1 MSLLIV
7 LKKDQAK
14 GQFNGGAI
22 LEDKPIGF
30 PQDGGDVKPYSNILY
45 WAHAWTSEG
54 STIGEHPHRGFE
66 IMSFI
71 LKGTIEHYDSKN
83 KDLPTGQAGWRKL
96 NTGDVQIIRAG
107 DGITHA
113 EKMNAGSSMFQIWFD
128 PDLNKTLSKPA
139 SYDDYASD
147 MFPVS
152 SENGITTKIYKGENA
167 PIKMDTEGIVIKEMS
182 FPAKEH
188 TLNLYQETVYS
199 VFLLDGTI
207 EIDVPGKME
216 EGDFVIIREQDEFKF
231 NSTTDSKLFIIE
243 SPLRPSYQTYAEMKI

>member
-1 MSLLIV
+1 MSLSIV
-7 LKKDQAK
+7 PKKDQAK

-66 IMSFI
+66 IMSFV
-71 LKGTIEHYDSKN
+71 LKGTIEHYDNKN

-96 NTGDVQIIRAG
+96 NTGDAQIIRSG
-107 DGITHA
+107 DGITHS
-113 EKMNAGSSMFQIWFD
+113 ERMNAGSSMFQIWFD

-139 SYDDYASD
+139 SYDDYASN

-152 SENGITTKIYKGENA
+152 SENGITTKVYKGENA

-188 TLNLYQETVYS
+188 TLKLNQETVYS
-199 VFLLDGTI
+199 IFLLDGTI
-207 EIDVPGKME
+207 EIDVPDKIE

-231 NSTTDSKLFIIE
+231 NSLTDSKLFIIE